1 MSANTTQDTHAT
13 TPVKKDETG
22 TKPTASKEQATKDR
36 DRVFTDSY
44 MRDTFSQPFSAFFF
58 SLAALISVRKE
69 KARGIWEAIN
79 STDNELVKAI
89 DIVYSTTGTYPR
101 FEIIQSA
108 YSYGEEEYTL
118 ALMKACL
125 NRLDVSEEFFNGVLN
140 EVRRRRNID

>member
-13 TPVKKDETG
+13 TPVEKDETK
-22 TKPTASKEQATKDR
+22 TKPTPGVEQATKDR

-44 MRDTFSQPFSAFFF
+44 LRDTFSQPFSAFFF

-69 KARGIWEAIN
+69 RARGIWEAIN

-89 DIVYSTTGTYPR
+89 DIVYSTIGTYPR

-108 YSYGEEEYTL
+108 YPYTEEEYTL

-125 NRLDVSEEFFNGVLN
+125 TRIDVSEEFFNSVLD
-140 EVRRRRNID
+140 EIRRRRNID